1 MLLFNPKPFFT
12 FVLTK
17 TIIMKSKTLLELL
30 TLSSNLYLIAKD
42 KDLLTKLSDMAEKGK
57 KKVDEVMEEF
67 SEDEDH
73 EGFIEKLIFKAQQAK
88 EELDKKMEEVAVTVY
103 KKMNIAH
110 TSDLTILNEK
120 IDKLKNELELAKLR
134 ITNLEGRLEK

>member
-1 MLLFNPKPFFT
+1 MLLFNPKLFST

-42 KDLLTKLSDMAEKGK
+42 KDLLTKLSEMAEKGK

-88 EELDKKMEEVAVTVY
+88 EELDRKMEEVAVTVY

-110 TSDLTILNEK
+110 TDDLTILHEK
-120 IDKLKNELELAKLR
+120 IDKLNNELELAKLR
-134 ITNLEGRLEK
+134 IANLEGRLEK